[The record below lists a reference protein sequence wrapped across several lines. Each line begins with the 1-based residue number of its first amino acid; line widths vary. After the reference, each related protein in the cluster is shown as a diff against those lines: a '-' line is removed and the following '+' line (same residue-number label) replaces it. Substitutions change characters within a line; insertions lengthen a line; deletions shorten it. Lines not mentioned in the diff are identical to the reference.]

1 MSAEFYT
8 VVHFVGIS
16 LLVVSLG
23 GMIQFSI
30 TNSGAS
36 KTHLML
42 MHGVALLLIAVSGFG
57 LIAKLNLSFSIWLI
71 LKILVWIIF
80 GGLATLIFKLNQK
93 LFLYLIIPVLVGA
106 AAYFAQ
112 HLQNIIPH

>member
-8 VVHFVGIS
+8 VVHFIGIA

-30 TNSGAS
+30 VNNNSP

-57 LIAKLNLSFSIWLI
+57 LIAKLNLNFSIWLI
-71 LKILVWIIF
+71 LKIFIWIIF

-93 LFLYLIIPVLVGA
+93 LFLYLIIPLLVGV

-112 HLQNIIPH
+112 NLQNIIP